1 MAKREL
7 DEKTQIIEEEGLYL
21 EEPDNSKKKRLI
33 LIIIMLVILLIVLVS
48 YGTYSWL
55 DWYHKRMMINIDIN
69 HDGICDVNCDTNKDG
84 KPDYNVSL
92 KSFKKRKTPLF
103 NIDKDGDGK
112 PDFNLIDQD
121 TNGDG
126 KCDLNCDIDNDGWP
140 ETNLD
145 LDGDGKC
152 DLNCDTNGDGKCDLN
167 CDTDNDQK
175 CNYNCDTNGDG
186 KCDLNCDTNGDG
198 KCDLNCDTNGDGKC
212 DLNCDTNG
220 DGKCDLNCDT
230 NGDGKCDLNCDTDG
244 DGKCDKEC
252 DTDGDNKCDV
262 NCSSADIDDKGEYSI
277 TFLDKNSMNYTSIK
291 PGWRA
296 SKTFT
301 VTNDTN
307 ATLKYDI
314 YWDEL
319 INEFTETNNLYFG
332 LIRDS
337 KTVIDISS
345 SRVPYPNGNNRRVLM
360 LSNVVLNPKET
371 HTYEITLLFKE
382 TNQNQ
387 DVDRGKTFSG
397 KLQIVNKGM

>member
-1 MAKREL
+1 M
-7 DEKTQIIEEEGLYL
+7 
-21 EEPDNSKKKRLI
+21 
-33 LIIIMLVILLIVLVS
+33 
-48 YGTYSWL
+48 
-55 DWYHKRMMINIDIN
+55 
-69 HDGICDVNCDTNKDG
+69 NCDT
-84 KPDYNVSL
+84 S
-92 KSFKKRKTPLF
+92 
-103 NIDKDGDGK
+103 
-112 PDFNLIDQD
+112 
-121 TNGDG
+121 
-126 KCDLNCDIDNDGWP
+126 
-140 ETNLD
+140 
-145 LDGDGKC
+145 
-152 DLNCDTNGDGKCDLN
+152 
-167 CDTDNDQK
+167 
-175 CNYNCDTNGDG
+175 GDG

-252 DTDGDNKCDV
+252 DTDGDGKCDV